1 MDILGIDIG
10 GSGIKGAPVNTET
23 GQLLA
28 ERKRFP
34 TPQPATP
41 QAMANVIEKIVK
53 EFMSKKPQI
62 HEEVLDKENSDNE
75 IKALINDLA
84 DIGLSISTTKEEPH
98 LLDLKDNRV
107 IPPYFLNFENN
118 KVEKETPEY
127 KAGLE
132 LVNKYLEI
140 SAITRNTV
148 NPSTKQPIPTTMKGS
163 VAKVR
168 RLIAKSRLYKSTGLN
183 YVLGK
188 VLFDRVSNIVGE
200 QIGEKYNYRF
210 LKDVLTKD
218 ISIFNR
224 IFKNLK
230 LDDQNNVAS
239 SGEFKFTEKRI
250 KAFIKFLG
258 KTQKAGKESTK
269 PSNFGLDS
277 LFLSTLEEDLLSIL
291 NDGTRPSVLSE
302 MEVLDQELKRDD
314 LTTEERA
321 NIKKA
326 FDKVS
331 SQKDVEVTEKNI
343 KAVVED
349 LLGKAA
355 YEVERQR
362 GNSLDEMVRDYFDT
376 TVKDFK
382 HSKYKDQITEQAF
395 DNLFGEKGILKPL
408 KDAQESGDI
417 MIFSKDLTIGS
428 SNMSNGK
435 NAAGTM
441 DLIAVDKNGKVYVID
456 LKSMKQSSWN
466 KYVKDGSF
474 DALKFA
480 KHSMQL
486 LGYSNIL
493 YNEEGIEAETLVLP
507 IASQEDSNGKI
518 TVAELPEENKTLAFG
533 RSKSDTLV
541 KGKLFIDINRTDKK
555 GRNVKIKLSDDI
567 GLPIDTV
574 VDVNDIDLAIPRSDT
589 SPGEVGSSQG
599 PATLTPFTKKGNVVV
614 LGTQD
619 SIDEKFLDD
628 YLGNLVYVTLGIGGK
643 AIVKNN
649 PEEFAHTDDLF
660 EQELDNI
667 GFSKKK
673 GESLNERLYR
683 YTVEKN
689 KAELD
694 QVVLERVND
703 LIAEGK
709 TVITSTPSFIK
720 NVSEDSVIV
729 TAKLSNENFMDS
741 FATEEEAMKF
751 LDNEKLAIKNKDT
764 NFVYLNFVDEITEST
779 DTLALYKRLN
789 KEKLTSKEKAELR
802 LMIDVKANSLIAE
815 RRTEI
820 LKTEEDY
827 IFLNDMKSK
836 DVYSGDKLRVIA
848 INSKTKNVIAKKTI
862 KGKVKKIEMR
872 YIDFVKGI
880 KLGSD
885 VDVSGDKDKT
895 NSDAVKEYLNS
906 LDSEMDTADKSKKT
920 FDDYRNMSDKD
931 KFDMYKCG

>member
-1 MDILGIDIG
+1 
-10 GSGIKGAPVNTET
+10 
-23 GQLLA
+23 
-28 ERKRFP
+28 
-34 TPQPATP
+34 
-41 QAMANVIEKIVK
+41 
-53 EFMSKKPQI
+53 
-62 HEEVLDKENSDNE
+62 
-75 IKALINDLA
+75 
-84 DIGLSISTTKEEPH
+84 
-98 LLDLKDNRV
+98 
-107 IPPYFLNFENN
+107 
-118 KVEKETPEY
+118 
-127 KAGLE
+127 
-132 LVNKYLEI
+132 
-140 SAITRNTV
+140 
-148 NPSTKQPIPTTMKGS
+148 
-163 VAKVR
+163 
-168 RLIAKSRLYKSTGLN
+168 
-183 YVLGK
+183 
-188 VLFDRVSNIVGE
+188 
-200 QIGEKYNYRF
+200 
-210 LKDVLTKD
+210 
-218 ISIFNR
+218 
-224 IFKNLK
+224 
-230 LDDQNNVAS
+230 
-239 SGEFKFTEKRI
+239 
-250 KAFIKFLG
+250 
-258 KTQKAGKESTK
+258 
-269 PSNFGLDS
+269 
-277 LFLSTLEEDLLSIL
+277 
-291 NDGTRPSVLSE
+291 
-302 MEVLDQELKRDD
+302 
-314 LTTEERA
+314 
-321 NIKKA
+321 
-326 FDKVS
+326 
-331 SQKDVEVTEKNI
+331 
-343 KAVVED
+343 
-349 LLGKAA
+349 
-355 YEVERQR
+355 
-362 GNSLDEMVRDYFDT
+362 MVRDYFDT

-435 NAAGTM
+435 SVAGTM

-456 LKSMKQSSWN
+456 LKSAKQKSWDS
-466 KYVKDGSF
+466 YVEDGSF
-474 DALKFA
+474 DAIKFA

-507 IASQEDSNGKI
+507 IASQEDNDTGKI
-518 TVAELPEENKTLAFG
+518 TVAELPEGALAFE

-555 GRNVKIKLSDDI
+555 GRNVKIELSDRI
-567 GLPIDTV
+567 GLPEGTV
-574 VDVNDIDLAIPRSDT
+574 VDVNDIDIAIPRSDT
-589 SPGEVGSSQG
+589 PPAEAGSSQG

-628 YLGNLVYVTLGIGGK
+628 YLGKLVYVTLGIGGK

-703 LIAEGK
+703 LISEGK

-729 TAKLSNENFMDS
+729 TAKLSNENFVDA

-885 VDVSGDKDKT
+885 TDVTGDKDKT

-906 LDSEMDTADKSKKT
+906 LDSEMDAADKSKKT
-920 FDDYRNMSDKD
+920 FDDFRNMSDED
-931 KFDMYKCG
+931 KFNMYKCG